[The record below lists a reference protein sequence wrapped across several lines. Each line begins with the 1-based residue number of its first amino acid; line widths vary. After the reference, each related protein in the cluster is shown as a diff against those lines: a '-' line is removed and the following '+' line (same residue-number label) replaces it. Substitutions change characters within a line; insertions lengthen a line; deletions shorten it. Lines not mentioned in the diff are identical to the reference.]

1 MINTRRGPAA
11 SFGPSIGRLIALA
24 AAGAAENMA
33 TDQAILDS
41 VSRTGVPVLRFYQW
55 TEPTL
60 SLGYFQ
66 ELAARTAHVDSSS
79 ICCVRRTTGG
89 GAIVHDQE
97 LTYSITIPVPAGSA
111 GPRSVLYEQT
121 HAAIAEALAS
131 FGAQAVPFRSTGL
144 GPRSESRN
152 SQFLCFQRRTA
163 EDLIVSGYKVLGS
176 AQRKSRTAVLQH
188 GSLLLCT
195 SLYAPQLP
203 GVNDLLSRPICV
215 EQLIP
220 QIVANL
226 SENLGFDWQ
235 LATLSDQ
242 EVCDADQICRERF
255 DSPLWT
261 TRR

>member
-1 MINTRRGPAA
+1 MMSKRIGSSA
-11 SFGPSIGRLIALA
+11 SLGSNIGRLISLA
-24 AAGAAENMA
+24 TAGAAENMA
-33 TDQAILDS
+33 IDQAILDS
-41 VSRTGVPVLRFYQW
+41 VTRTGVPVLRFYQW
-55 TEPTL
+55 AEPTL

-66 ELAARTAHVDSSS
+66 GLATRAAHVQSDS

-89 GAIVHDQE
+89 GAIVHDRE
-97 LTYSITIPVPAGSA
+97 LTYSVTIPVPAGSA

-121 HAAIAEALAS
+121 HASIAEALAD
-131 FGAQAVPFRSTGL
+131 FGVQAVPFRCTGVE
-144 GPRSESRN
+144 PRSESRN

-203 GVNDLLSRPICV
+203 GVNDVLSKPLSA
-215 EQLIP
+215 EQLVP
-220 QIVANL
+220 KIVANL
-226 SENLGFDWQ
+226 SKNLGVDWR
-235 LATLSDQ
+235 LGTLSDQ

-255 DSPLWT
+255 ASSSWT
-261 TRR
+261 ARR

>member
-1 MINTRRGPAA
+1 MMNTRRGSAA
-11 SFGPSIGRLIALA
+11 SLGPIVGRLISLA
-24 AAGAAENMA
+24 TAGAAENMA
-33 TDQAILDS
+33 IDQAILDS
-41 VSRTGVPVLRFYQW
+41 VTRTGVPVLRFYQW
-55 TEPTL
+55 AEPTL

-66 ELAARTAHVDSSS
+66 ELAARAAHVQSDS

-97 LTYSITIPVPAGSA
+97 LTYSVTIPVPPGSA

-121 HAAIAEALAS
+121 HAAIAEALAN
-131 FGAQAVPFRSTGL
+131 FGAQAVPFRCTGL
-144 GPRSESRN
+144 EPPSESRN

-195 SLYAPQLP
+195 SLYAPQIP
-203 GVNDLLSRPICV
+203 GVSDLLSRPLNV
-215 EQLIP
+215 EQLVP

-226 SENLGFDWQ
+226 SEKLGVDWQ
-235 LATLSDQ
+235 LGTLSDE
-242 EVCDADQICRERF
+242 EVYDAEQIRRERF